1 MKVKASIIIP
11 AYNAQAYLAET
22 LESCLRQTQD
32 KIEIIVVNDASTDG
46 TLALAN
52 FYAAKDPR
60 VKVITYEENRGR
72 SEARNTGCR
81 AAESDVLL
89 MMDSDDIMAPGRVAD
104 TLAAFKKAPRIGIV
118 YGKFQ
123 VIDALGNLQGI
134 VDANP
139 FDWERLKKEGFAFI
153 CHSTMAFR
161 KSVFKKVQY
170 TSGDYAK
177 HGIDDWRFQVDA
189 YKAGVKFAPIRK
201 VLAQYRFAPKER
213 DEKRILELKQ
223 EAIG

>member
-1 MKVKASIIIP
+1 MNIKASIIIP

-22 LESCLRQTQD
+22 LDSCLRQTQK
-32 KIEIIVVNDASTDG
+32 KIEIIVVDDASTDG
-46 TLALAN
+46 TLGLAA
-52 FYAAKDPR
+52 YYRGKDPR
-60 VKVITYEENRGR
+60 VKIISYKENKGR
-72 SEARNTGCR
+72 SEARNIGCK

-89 MMDSDDIMAPGRVAD
+89 MLDSDDIAAPGRVAD
-104 TLAAFKKAPRIGIV
+104 TLDAFKKAPRIGIV

-123 VIDALGNLQGI
+123 VLDPLGGIQGI

-139 FDWERLKKEGFAFI
+139 FDWEKVKKEGFTYI
-153 CHSTMAFR
+153 GHSTMAFR
-161 KSVFKKVQY
+161 SSVFKKVQY

-201 VLAQYRFAPKER
+201 VLAQYRFAPKAR
-213 DEKRILELKQ
+213 DEKRILELKK